1 MSDKL
6 AEEYAERMAS
16 EIRERTREGYPF
28 GMSDEDTDDYSG
40 EPEPLTAYDYLADVL
55 NIIYSV
61 DGDRSYRGARILIGY
76 GGPNV
81 WIDTNTNALEVY
93 WGETATR
100 YLPSQFIDHL
110 DEALEELWNM
120 GG

>member
-1 MSDKL
+1 MADKL
-6 AEEYAERMAS
+6 AEEYADRMAS
-16 EIRERTREGYPF
+16 EIRDRTREGYPF
-28 GMSDEDTDDYSG
+28 GKSEDEIDDYSG
-40 EPEPLTAYDYLADVL
+40 EPVELSAYDYLEDALD
-55 NIIYSV
+55 IIYSV
-61 DGDRSYRGARILIGY
+61 SGDRSYRGARILIAY

-93 WGETATR
+93 WGETTTR

-110 DEALEELWNM
+110 DEALEELWDM